1 MMEAFRVCVELQAMI
16 LMYLSPD
23 YTLFKLHTLEE
34 MTHLNSQHFYVSLCS
49 YSSGTS
55 SDIGNK
61 IDDLEYNPSLSK
73 AR

>member
-34 MTHLNSQHFYVSLCS
+34 MTHLNS
-49 YSSGTS
+49 
-55 SDIGNK
+55 
-61 IDDLEYNPSLSK
+61 
-73 AR
+73 